1 MNREHIPFDVLSEM
15 HDRLLPHGEEERVRA
30 HLRVCAECRREFEG
44 IGRMITMVSS
54 LHRLH
59 PAGERDLLRASM
71 RRVRRRQRM
80 YALKRFIPTSAVAAV
95 IILALSVD
103 HISMKQEQA
112 PRELAVR
119 QPREAAR
126 PDFPRFEVRELS
138 GAYDSMR
145 TLSMLK
151 RNNARIIT
159 VSDSTIEGEM
169 PANGF
174 EEVAREIHRTRYYGG
189 PPAAMSRSAKM
200 KAEREVADE
209 KKKDKAMEESRAD
222 APAAEVE
229 KPRGTMVRFRIN
241 IQSR

>member
-1 MNREHIPFDVLSEM
+1 MNKEHIPFDVLSEM
-15 HDRLLPHGEEERVRA
+15 HDHLLTHGEEERVRA
-30 HLRVCAECRREFEG
+30 HLRVCAECRGEFEG
-44 IGRMITMVSS
+44 IGRMIAMVSS
-54 LHRLH
+54 LYRLH
-59 PAGERDLLRASM
+59 PVGERDLLRASM

-112 PRELAVR
+112 PRDLAIR
-119 QPREAAR
+119 QPREGAR
-126 PDFPRFEVRELS
+126 QDFPRFEVRELS

-159 VSDSTIEGEM
+159 VSDSAIEGEM

-189 PPAAMSRSAKM
+189 PSVSMSRSAKM
-200 KAEREVADE
+200 GAGKEAADE
-209 KKKDKAMEESRAD
+209 KRKDKAMEESKMD
-222 APAAEVE
+222 APAPEVE
-229 KPRGTMVRFRIN
+229 KPKGTMVRFRIN
-241 IQSR
+241 IQSQ